1 MRTLA
6 LDLGNRRIGVAI
18 SDTLGM
24 FARPLEVFERT
35 SRVADFA
42 HIQALINA
50 DGVQSVVAGLP
61 LNMDGTEGK
70 QAAWVRD
77 YAAALG
83 ETISMSVILWDER
96 LTTEEAK
103 DILRA
108 QGKRPSKDWIDA
120 VAAAVI
126 LQSYLDAQV
135 A

>member
-18 SDTLGM
+18 SDTLSM
-24 FARPLEVFERT
+24 FARPLEVFLRT

-42 HIQALINA
+42 HIQALIDA
-50 DGVQSVVAGLP
+50 DRVQSVVAGLP
-61 LNMDGTEGK
+61 LNMDGTEGQ

-83 ETISMSVILWDER
+83 EAISMPVILWDER

-108 QGKRPSKDWIDA
+108 QGKRPNKDWIDA

>member
-24 FARPLEVFERT
+24 FARPLEVFLRT
-35 SRVADFA
+35 SRVADFS
-42 HIQALINA
+42 HIQALIDA
-50 DGVQSVVAGLP
+50 DRVQSVVAGLP
-61 LNMDGTEGK
+61 LNMDGTEGQ

-83 ETISMSVILWDER
+83 EAISMPVILWDER

-108 QGKRPSKDWIDA
+108 QGKRPNKDWIDA

>member
-6 LDLGNRRIGVAI
+6 LDLGSRRIGVAI
-18 SDTLGM
+18 SDTLSM

-42 HIQALINA
+42 HIQALIDA
-50 DGVQSVVAGLP
+50 DEVQSVVAGLP

-83 ETISMSVILWDER
+83 EAISMPIILWDER

-108 QGKRPSKDWIDA
+108 QGKTPSKDWIDA

-135 A
+135 T

>member
-42 HIQALINA
+42 HIQALIDA
-50 DGVQSVVAGLP
+50 DEVQSVVAGLP

-83 ETISMSVILWDER
+83 EASSMPIILWDER

-108 QGKRPSKDWIDA
+108 QGKTPSKDWIDA

-135 A
+135 T

>member
-6 LDLGNRRIGVAI
+6 LDLGSRRIGVAI
-18 SDTLGM
+18 SDTLSM

-35 SRVADFA
+35 SRIADFA
-42 HIQALINA
+42 HMQALIDA
-50 DGVQSVVAGLP
+50 DKGQSVVAGLP

-83 ETISMSVILWDER
+83 EAISMPVVLWDER

-120 VAAAVI
+120 IAAAVI
-126 LQSYLDAQV
+126 LQNYLDAQI